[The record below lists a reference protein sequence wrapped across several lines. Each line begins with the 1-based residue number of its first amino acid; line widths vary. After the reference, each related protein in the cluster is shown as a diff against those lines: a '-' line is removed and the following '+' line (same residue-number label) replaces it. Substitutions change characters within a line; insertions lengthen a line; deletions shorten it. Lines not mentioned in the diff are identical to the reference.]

1 MERDLPVV
9 DPLDLPLPEQ
19 SDAEK
24 YGVIKAPDSPRMAKA
39 AEIFRTLER
48 GLEKGSLPLEF
59 LLPGGGIAQVLERKA
74 YGEDPSAF
82 EYAMA
87 GLDATDI
94 VPGAAPLKAVLVGMS
109 AKGAKA
115 VRDRVDSLR
124 GEGIEDAQE
133 VWNAQEGKK
142 YRGYY
147 SPSDGQF
154 RMEIDTSKADLT
166 KDDIKLPTRVS
177 KDDSVR
183 LPDVLKFDDLFDQV
197 PSLKDVKVKQLPLGN
212 QLQGTVA
219 AYDDV
224 TDTIFIPGG
233 FKDLKDNI
241 AKSRLSALL
250 HEVQH
255 AVQKREGFLQ
265 GYSTQR
271 FTTDEFEEA
280 FKEANKRRQT
290 FVKGISDV
298 AKEAGAKHSTTL
310 ANKFAILDSLRI
322 DPELLEKIVT
332 TSRYSDEGRKLKKE
346 FEKLYAQ
353 RTKGQKNVIPAYF
366 ALDQLR
372 TLADKFDN
380 NLQKMYSVAAEIKP
394 LVKGFKEADAEYQ
407 PLYQENLRASEMYMR
422 VPGEVEA
429 RTVQRTFEGKE
440 GAGKE
445 LVPLARGDFSPEEY
459 FYPLDP
465 EYNIPTKKAK
475 GGGVQSLAP
484 IAKDMFR
491 GYDDVKRGVGSYIP
505 YIK

>member
-1 MERDLPVV
+1 MRVADWIMKRLADE
-9 DPLDLPLPEQ
+9 
-19 SDAEK
+19 
-24 YGVIKAPDSPRMAKA
+24 
-39 AEIFRTLER
+39 
-48 GLEKGSLPLEF
+48 GLRHMF

-94 VPGAAPLKAVLVGMS
+94 VPGAAPLKAIFVGLS

-115 VRDRVDSLR
+115 IKDRVDSLR

-166 KDDIKLPTRVS
+166 KDDIKLPTLVS
-177 KDDSVR
+177 EDDSVR
-183 LPDVLKFDDLFDQV
+183 LPDVLKFDDLYNQV
-197 PSLKDVKVKQLPLGN
+197 PSLKDVKVKELPFGN
-212 QLQGTVA
+212 QIQGTVA

-233 FKDLKDNI
+233 FKDLKGWQT
-241 AKSRLSALL
+241 KSRLSALL

-290 FVKGISDV
+290 FVTGIGDV
-298 AKEAGAKHSTTL
+298 AREAGAKNPSTL
-310 ANKFAILDSLRI
+310 ANKFAILDTARI
-322 DPELLEKIVT
+322 DPELLEKIIT
-332 TSRYSDEGRKLKKE
+332 TNRYSDEGRKLKKE
-346 FEKLYAQ
+346 FESFYAQ
-353 RTKGQKNVIPAYF
+353 RTKGQENVIPAHF

-372 TLADKFDN
+372 TLANAFDK

-407 PLYQENLRASEMYMR
+407 PLYEQSRRASQMYMR

-429 RTVQRTFEGKE
+429 RTVQRTFEGKK
-440 GAGKE
+440 GAEKK
-445 LVPLARGDFSPEEY
+445 LVPTARGDFSPEEY

-465 EYNIPTKKAK
+465 EYNIPTKKAQ

-484 IAKDMFR
+484 VAKNMFR
-491 GYDDVKRGVGSYIP
+491 GYDDVKRGIASYIP
-505 YIK
+505 HIR